1 MLRARGLACPSCP
14 RHLHTPYPVLL
25 CVLPIHGAGHIY
37 LPLGCLVKESFPQVS
52 ESAGHQCQVASCIS
66 MCGLFC
72 GLGNLILTQSL
83 I

>member
-1 MLRARGLACPSCP
+1 MLRARGLVCPSHP

-25 CVLPIHGAGHIY
+25 CVLPIHGAGRMY
-37 LPLGCLVKESFPQVS
+37 LPLRCLMQKSFLRVS

-66 MCGLFC
+66 TCGLFW
-72 GLGNLILTQSL
+72 GLGNLILAQSL